1 MSTTTTQITKQDFKV
16 RDITL
21 ADWGRKEISI
31 AEKEMPGLMAIRA
44 KYAPSRPLA
53 GVRVT
58 GSLHMTIQTAVLI
71 ETLVALGAS
80 VRWASCNIFSTQ
92 DHAASAIAAAG
103 VPVFA
108 HKGETL
114 EEYWDFAD
122 RIFEWPNGET
132 ANMILDDGGD
142 ATLLVLLGSRAEGD
156 PSLIAN
162 PKNEEEEELYKVI
175 KRRLAKN
182 PGWFSKVKANIR
194 GVSEET
200 TTGVMRL
207 YDLQK
212 KGMLPFPAIN
222 VNDSVTK
229 SKSDNN
235 AGCRE
240 SLVDGIRRATDVMM
254 AGKVAVICGYGDV
267 GKGSAASLR
276 SQGARVMVPEV
287 DPICALQA
295 GMEGYE
301 VVTMDDVAAVG
312 DIFVT

>member
-1 MSTTTTQITKQDFKV
+1 MSTIKLPRSRPTSVAKIRPATASSNGAPDYKV
-16 RDITL
+16 KDLSL
-21 ADWGRKEISI
+21 AAWGRKAIDI
-31 AEKEMPGLMAIRA
+31 AEHEMPGLMSIRR
-44 KYAPSRPLA
+44 KYAPQKPLK

-58 GSLHMTIQTAVLI
+58 GSLHMTIETAVLI

-122 RIFEWPNGET
+122 RIFDFGNGET

-142 ATLLVLLGSRAEGD
+142 ATLLVLLGSRAESD
-156 PSLIAN
+156 PSLLAD
-162 PKNEEEEELYKVI
+162 PKNEEEEELYAI
-175 KRRLAKN
+175 IRSRLARN

-222 VNDSVTK
+222 VN
-229 SKSDNN
+229 
-235 AGCRE
+235 
-240 SLVDGIRRATDVMM
+240 
-254 AGKVAVICGYGDV
+254 
-267 GKGSAASLR
+267 
-276 SQGARVMVPEV
+276 
-287 DPICALQA
+287 
-295 GMEGYE
+295 
-301 VVTMDDVAAVG
+301 
-312 DIFVT
+312 